1 MKKQDLISKEKLY
14 NATSPS
20 IPSFEKKATYDER
33 YAAGKLLRE
42 KCPRVSHAIWKAPA
56 NREDVISITKKSEAD
71 RLPDLLPLRHGRM
84 VQSPFTFYR
93 AGAQIMAA
101 DLAATPSSG
110 INLQICGD
118 AHLSNFGG
126 FATPERQV
134 IFSIN
139 DLDETL
145 PAPFEWDIKRL
156 AASFVIACRNNGLS
170 DNVAQDT
177 AENCMRSY
185 RENMLEFSKMTQL
198 NLWYYMLDSE
208 TILASLKN
216 DEMRKRIIK
225 RLDKARES
233 HATQDVFPKLVA
245 AEGEK
250 FIIKEQLP
258 TIFRLKEATP
268 GIISENVKL
277 AFTSYR
283 ESLAPAHRL
292 LLDRYEVKDYAIKV
306 VGVGSVG
313 TLCWVLLLMADDKD
327 PLFLQAKQAGPS
339 VLEPYAGKSI
349 FENHGQRVVN
359 GYRLMQPASDI
370 FLGWTKGKLGRD
382 FYIRQL
388 RDMKIKPL
396 VEIFGKTEMM
406 IFADWCGHALALAHA
421 RSGDAALLC
430 GYMGKSDT
438 MDKAIGKF
446 AIAYADQN
454 EKDFNVFKK
463 AVDSGKLK
471 AVYEE
476 EE

>member
-1 MKKQDLISKEKLY
+1 MKKQNLKSTDNSESS
-14 NATSPS
+14 NSQR
-20 IPSFEKKATYDER
+20 IPAFEKKATYDER

-56 NREDVISITKKSEAD
+56 NRENVLSITRKSEEG
-71 RLPDLLPLRHGRM
+71 RLEDLLPLRHGRM

-93 AGAQIMAA
+93 AGAQIMAS
-101 DLAATPSSG
+101 DLATTPNSG

-156 AASFVIACRNNGLS
+156 AASFVIGCRNNGLS
-170 DNVAQDT
+170 DNVAQET

-185 RENMLEFSKMTQL
+185 RENMADFSKMTQL
-198 NLWYYMLDSE
+198 DLWYYMLDSE
-208 TILASLKN
+208 TVLSSLKN

-225 RLDKARES
+225 RMDKARES
-233 HATQDVFPKLVA
+233 QARQDVFPKLVA

-258 TIFRLKEATP
+258 TIFRLKGATP
-268 GIISENVKL
+268 GIINENVKF
-277 AFTSYR
+277 AFEGYR
-283 ESLAPAHRL
+283 QTLTPAHRL
-292 LLDRYEVKDYAIKV
+292 LLDRYELKDYAIKV

-327 PLFLQAKQAGPS
+327 PLFLQVKQAGAS
-339 VLEPYAGKSI
+339 VLEPFAGKSV

-370 FLGWTKGKLGRD
+370 FLGWTRGKLGRD
-382 FYIRQL
+382 FYFRQL

-396 VEIFGKTEMM
+396 VDIFGKTEMM
-406 IFADWCGHALALAHA
+406 IFAEWCGHALALAHA
-421 RSGDAALLC
+421 RSGDAAMLC

-438 MDKAIGKF
+438 MEKAIGKF
-446 AIAYADQN
+446 AVAYADQN
-454 EKDFNVFKK
+454 EKDYTVFKK

-471 AVYEE
+471 AVYDEE
-476 EE
+476 E